1 MILSPGNR
9 KESEIGVPWRL
20 EWTRLYFGP
29 VALGKYTHHSRITVV
44 PSKILYQNNVVLLLR
59 ASEVHSLPDT
69 VTRVSYRFN
78 RLPRSYV
85 KWIGALANVDGRL
98 LHALNLLRDG
108 KRWSYL
114 RGSAEYHH
122 LLTSYSQELG
132 FPNEWGDPSRVPP
145 YGGQLATS
153 VWQALGVQSRPG
165 VGGIPCEVV
174 HGRLGRRFGLSSSCT
189 ANAFIRCMSAFIEAI
204 VIYLPVWLHLHA
216 SMSFLDSLRNRCTS
230 CLSFSPV
237 QGPCWVLG
245 AS

>member
-1 MILSPGNR
+1 MWCFFYEPQRCIPCLTQ
-9 KESEIGVPWRL
+9 L
-20 EWTRLYFGP
+20 
-29 VALGKYTHHSRITVV
+29 H
-44 PSKILYQNNVVLLLR
+44 
-59 ASEVHSLPDT
+59 
-69 VTRVSYRFN
+69 RVSYRFN

-108 KRWSYL
+108 NRWSYL

-145 YGGQLATS
+145 YGGQSANS

-174 HGRLGRRFGLSSSCT
+174 HGRVGQRFGLSSSCT
-189 ANAFIRCMSAFIEAI
+189 ANAFIRCVTAFIEA
-204 VIYLPVWLHLHA
+204 VAIYLPVWLHIHFTL
-216 SMSFLDSLRNRCTS
+216 SFLDSFRNRYTS

-237 QGPCWVLG
+237 QEAC
-245 AS
+245 